1 MELAHRFPKSKKRGW
16 FLRLLFGAVKLLVA
30 VYLCYCLSL
39 LYLRWLPPLMTTVQI
54 QRQVEALVDGKK
66 YHRQARWVPL
76 GRISPNLQHAV
87 VAAEDGRFYEHW
99 GIDWKQVEIVLDE
112 EMEDG
117 RPSRGA
123 STIDQQLIKNLYLTT
138 HRWAIRKAA
147 ELALLPGAEL
157 ILPKKRMLEL
167 YLNVIEWGPGV
178 YGAEAAAE
186 YHYHVHASELTR
198 DQAARLA
205 ACIPAPRRRKPAKM
219 NSYAAAIE
227 TRMRQMGW

>member
-1 MELAHRFPKSKKRGW
+1 LAQRFLKSKKRRGVTG
-16 FLRLLFGAVKLLVA
+16 FLLGLVKLLVSA
-30 VYLCYCLSL
+30 YLLYCLSL
-39 LYLRWLPPLMTTVQI
+39 LYLRWLPPLITTVQI
-54 QRQVEALVDGKK
+54 QRQVEALVDGRK
-66 YHRQARWVPL
+66 YQRRSHWVPMS
-76 GRISPNLQHAV
+76 RISPALQHAV

-99 GIDWKQVEIVLDE
+99 GIDWKQVEIVLDQ

-117 RPSRGA
+117 KPSRGA
-123 STIDQQLIKNLYLTT
+123 STIDQQLLKNLYLTT
-138 HRWAIRKAA
+138 HRWAIRKAG
-147 ELALLPGAEL
+147 ELALLPAAEL

-178 YGAEAAAE
+178 YGAEAAAQ
-186 YHYHVHASELTR
+186 YHYHLHASELSR

-205 ACIPAPRRRKPAKM
+205 ACIPAPRRRKPARM